1 MAPSFENAMP
11 ASCDETEVA
20 STKTAVEAS
29 KAVDSVYSFILSVTA
44 YHEHL
49 GAVT

>member
-1 MAPSFENAMP
+1 MP
-11 ASCDETEVA
+11 AGIVSCDETEKA

-29 KAVDSVYSFILSVTA
+29 KAVDSVYSFTSSPAAA
-44 YHEHL
+44 YYKHL